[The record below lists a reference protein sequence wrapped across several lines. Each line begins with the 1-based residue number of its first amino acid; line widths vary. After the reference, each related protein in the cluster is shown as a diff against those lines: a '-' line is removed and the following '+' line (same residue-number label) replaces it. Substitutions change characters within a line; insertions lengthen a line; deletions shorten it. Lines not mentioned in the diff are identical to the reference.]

1 MSREEECSYKP
12 MEICPKTK
20 STSRNSVDLL
30 RIFILFR
37 RSTDPLSSSLSLIV
51 VFLFLFLV
59 IDERRE
65 GKRYFW
71 LPEPRGRYRLA
82 DRTPAPERND
92 DLRSLL
98 MLLFARTLPESLH
111 GFGCQRSGEE
121 KLKYMT
127 SYRRHYS
134 VWLLP
139 SDRQWRSEGERP
151 NLPVRRRQR
160 RMFHPT

>member
-1 MSREEECSYKP
+1 

-121 KLKYMT
+121 KLKYMSLTVVIIAFGCCRQTANGDPRENGPT
-127 SYRRHYS
+127 SPFDGGS
-134 VWLLP
+134 GGCFIP
-139 SDRQWRSEGERP
+139 RSPPG
-151 NLPVRRRQR
+151 
-160 RMFHPT
+160 PTGARE